1 MGNPAAKNQICEAI
15 AFIKGTVTYVGD
27 AVGQRETGQI
37 RAICKCVDPDI
48 ADAAVV
54 GLPRSAGGESVAAAV
69 VLRDGAVF
77 DAEAIRE
84 WTRGHLTAYKV
95 PKTIVPFDTLPRSL
109 VGKVQRREVREE
121 LLRRR
126 AR

>member
-1 MGNPAAKNQICEAI
+1 MNETGTGDGVAARLEAI
-15 AFIKGTVTYVGD
+15 RRRIARAEKTAGRPAGAARLV
-27 AVGQRETGQI
+27 AVSKT
-37 RAICKCVDPDI
+37 
-48 ADAAVV
+48 
-54 GLPRSAGGESVAAAV
+54 
-69 VLRDGAVF
+69 F

>member
-1 MGNPAAKNQICEAI
+1 
-15 AFIKGTVTYVGD
+15 
-27 AVGQRETGQI
+27 
-37 RAICKCVDPDI
+37 
-48 ADAAVV
+48 
-54 GLPRSAGGESVAAAV
+54 